1 MNQFEQ
7 DLKEEQTR
15 INKILNKMIDDVAS
29 LEKLTS
35 VVRTDI
41 VKIRKNFW
49 DDVTVNMDDAVEAG
63 ETATS
68 IKQQAEFLSEREH
81 RHRNLDRDLKNIKR
95 LIEAPY
101 FARIDFLEEG
111 EKKVES
117 IYLGIS
123 SYLDQDSEEF
133 LVYDW
138 RAPISSLYYDYA
150 LGIANFKAP
159 GGIVSGELKL
169 KRQFIIKN
177 ATIQGMFDTGI
188 TIGDEL
194 LQEVLGKQS
203 DTQMKSI
210 VATIQQEQNK
220 VIRNEK
226 GKLLIVQGAAG
237 SGKTSAALQRVA
249 FLLYKYRETLEAEE
263 ILLFSPNPMFN
274 SFIRNVLP
282 ELGEE
287 NMQQTTF
294 QQYLQHSLGDYFEIE
309 DPFSQMEYML
319 TAQKEEIYEV
329 RRKAAKYKSS
339 FQYMDQIEGY
349 LTYLS
354 KQGLIFKDIIFRG
367 NVLFSSEEIY
377 AYFYNLSSTISI
389 ANRIKLVSNWLLGE
403 LKGIEKKERNKEWV
417 EDEIQY
423 LSKEEY
429 QFYFQ
434 KISKQKRFT
443 QDTFDD
449 FDREQVM
456 LSKYVVKRHF
466 NTIRRNINS
475 HSFIE
480 MSAIY
485 QQLFELPRQTITQIG
500 EENISDS
507 DWNDICIFS
516 MNEITYKR
524 LPYEDATPYLYLKEK
539 IEGFKVNTNVKY
551 VFIDE
556 AQDYSAF
563 QFAFIKHLFPN
574 ARLTVLGDMNQAI
587 YAHNSYSGIEALKVL
602 FESERTE
609 MIELKR
615 SYRSTKQIIE
625 FTRAF
630 LENGKE
636 IDPFNREGSKPV
648 IIKKNDTEEL
658 IKAIAQKIR
667 TLDSYKTIA
676 VICKTASE
684 SEEVHILLR
693 AYIEVYLVD
702 KRSNKFDLGVVVIP
716 AYLAK
721 GIEFD
726 AVIIFN
732 GSNELYGSEDV
743 RNLFYT
749 ACTRAMHELFVYYK
763 GEMTPFISEIPGHL
777 YVGEEN
783 VLS

>member
-1 MNQFEQ
+1 MDQIKN

-15 INKILNKMIDDVAS
+15 INYVRNKMIEDVAF
-29 LEKLTS
+29 LQKQTS
-35 VVRTDI
+35 SVKTDI

-81 RHRNLDRDLKNIKR
+81 RHKHLDRDLKNLKR
-95 LIEAPY
+95 LIDTPY
-101 FARIDFLEEG
+101 FARIDFLEDG
-111 EKKVES
+111 ERVIES
-117 IYLGIS
+117 IYLGIA
-123 SYLDQDSEEF
+123 SYLDHDSDEF

-138 RAPISSLYYDYA
+138 RAPISSLYYDYS
-150 LGIANFKAP
+150 LGPAEFTAP
-159 GGIVSGELKL
+159 GGTVRGELKL

-177 ATIQGMFDTGI
+177 AIIEGMFDSGI

-194 LQEVLGKQS
+194 LKEVLGKQS

-226 GKLLIVQGAAG
+226 GSLLIVKGAAG

-274 SFIRNVLP
+274 SYIRNVLP

-294 QQYLQHSLGDYFEIE
+294 QQYLQHSLGEYFEVE

-319 TAQKEEIYEV
+319 TAQKEDFYEI
-329 RRKAAKYKSS
+329 RHKAAKYKSS
-339 FQYMDQIEGY
+339 FQYMDKIESY

-354 KQGLIFKDIIFRG
+354 KQGMVFQDITFRG
-367 NVLFSSEEIY
+367 DVLFSSEAIY
-377 AYFYNLSSTISI
+377 SYFYSLSSTISI
-389 ANRIKLVSNWLLGE
+389 TNRVKLVSEWLLSE
-403 LKGIEKKERNKEWV
+403 LKKLEKKERNKEWV
-417 EDEIQY
+417 EEEIQF

-434 KISKQKRFT
+434 KLSKQKRFS

-449 FDREQVM
+449 FNREQEN

-466 NTIRRNINS
+466 NSIKRKIAAHDFIN
-475 HSFIE
+475 
-480 MSAIY
+480 MPAIY
-485 QQLFELPRQTITQIG
+485 QQLFELPGKTFEKSVDG
-500 EENISDS
+500 EISVS
-507 DWNDICIFS
+507 DWADICSFS
-516 MNEITYKR
+516 INEIKHER
-524 LPYEDATPYLYLKEK
+524 LTYEDATPFLYVKEK
-539 IEGFKVNTNVKY
+539 IEGFKVNTSVKY

-563 QFAFIKHLFPN
+563 QFAFIKHIFPN
-574 ARLTVLGDMNQAI
+574 ARFTVLGDLNQAI
-587 YAHNSYSGIEALKVL
+587 YAHHSYSGIEALKHL
-602 FESERTE
+602 FDSKRTE
-609 MIELKR
+609 LIELKR

-625 FTRAF
+625 FTRAL

-648 IIKKNDTEEL
+648 TIKKDSTEAL
-658 IKAIAQKIR
+658 VNAIAQRVKA
-667 TLDSYKTIA
+667 LDSYKSIA
-676 VICKTASE
+676 IICKTAQE
-684 SEEVHILLR
+684 SENVYKLLKEKTEVH
-693 AYIEVYLVD
+693 LVD
-702 KRSNKFDLGVVVIP
+702 KRTNEFDLGIVIIP

-726 AVIIFN
+726 AVFIFN
-732 GSNELYGSEDV
+732 GSKEQYGSEDV
-743 RNLFYT
+743 RKLFYT

-763 GEMTPFISEIPGHL
+763 GEITPFISEIPQHL
-777 YVGEEN
+777 YKEQV
-783 VLS
+783 